1 MNIGEIAYQL
11 MISTIINMI
20 TTTTANKKNGTQH
33 AAKTVAIMLLAA
45 TMLITIHFILGER
58 RIDVLVCAIF
68 FFNSRTFFSIF
79 WNLLPWE
86 PLLLLIKSLDLR

>member
-20 TTTTANKKNGTQH
+20 TTTANKKNGTQH

-58 RIDVLVCAIF
+58 RIDVLVCTIF
-68 FFNSRTFFSIF
+68 FFNGRTFFFIF